1 MKRDPNIQW
10 RRVESADLHGKN
22 VAVIG
27 GTGGLGRAIARLLAS
42 RGASV
47 IVVGQTFRDAGV
59 PNIEFRAADLSLMR
73 EAKRVAQALPAEDL
87 DLLLLTTGIVAAPK
101 REETAEGIERDT
113 AVSYLNRVVIIREI
127 APRLRKGARVFSMA
141 YPGGGN
147 EGKLGDLNAE
157 KSYEPWPV
165 HLNTVAGNEMLVL
178 DSARRYPHVGI
189 YGLNPGLV
197 KTSIRNNLLGEGS
210 LKSLVAET
218 LIGLFT
224 PSPDRYAQ
232 TIAPVFFAPELETHS
247 GAMFDNKGFA
257 IEPTPKLRD
266 RAYVD
271 AFMAESEALLSR
283 VL

>member
-1 MKRDPNIQW
+1 SISTRW
-10 RRVESADLHGKN
+10 RATRCSCW
-22 VAVIG
+22 I
-27 GTGGLGRAIARLLAS
+27 
-42 RGASV
+42 
-47 IVVGQTFRDAGV
+47 
-59 PNIEFRAADLSLMR
+59 
-73 EAKRVAQALPAEDL
+73 
-87 DLLLLTTGIVAAPK
+87 
-101 REETAEGIERDT
+101 
-113 AVSYLNRVVIIREI
+113 
-127 APRLRKGARVFSMA
+127 
-141 YPGGGN
+141 
-147 EGKLGDLNAE
+147 
-157 KSYEPWPV
+157 
-165 HLNTVAGNEMLVL
+165 
-178 DSARRYPHVGI
+178 PHVGI